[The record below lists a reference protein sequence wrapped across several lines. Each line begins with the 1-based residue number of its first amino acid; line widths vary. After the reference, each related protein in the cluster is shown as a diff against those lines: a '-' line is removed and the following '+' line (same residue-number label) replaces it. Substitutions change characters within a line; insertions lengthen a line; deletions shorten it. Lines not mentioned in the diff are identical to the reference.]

1 MVIYILGMKI
11 IKSGYKS
18 NRMKDAHTD
27 IAIVAGGLTAPLW
40 VNALTGWFALGS
52 AGIAFGIGCYRVYQ
66 IYRGR

>member
-1 MVIYILGMKI
+1 
-11 IKSGYKS
+11 
-18 NRMKDAHTD
+18 MKDAHTD

-40 VNALTGWFALGS
+40 VNALTGWLALGS